1 MTKLSAVD
9 KSKLDKLEASPVARN
24 GREHDGNGYVNK
36 DLPLNPDERAGLREQ
51 KRQYTKELE
60 AKKKKPE
67 IDPNH
72 AYPDFKNST
81 TLILSIFLF
90 LSTEILII

>member
-1 MTKLSAVD
+1 MTRLSAVD
-9 KSKLDKLEASPVARN
+9 KSKLDKLEASPVAKS
-24 GREHDGNGYVNK
+24 GRENGGNDYVNK

-51 KRQYTKELE
+51 KRHYTKELE

-81 TLILSIFLF
+81 TLILCKF
-90 LSTEILII
+90 LSYQQKF